1 MLAGSPQVCV
11 YMCATSLKITYVNDC
26 TTKPGEKPRNC
37 SVSECQVIYNQF
49 PCDLEA
55 NKNESPGIRPWGLYV
70 DTPPHPTK
78 HTSPWIHS
86 LRVTG
91 VAFGMMALL
100 ELKSSTLH
108 LVLEPGRS
116 QLWWN
121 ILVCSSRPTGK
132 NHHLPHSVTHLSSS
146 DQKKVCLNV

>member
-1 MLAGSPQVCV
+1 MLTIARRSQGKSLGTALCQSAKLFTTSFHVTWRQIKMSPQ
-11 YMCATSLKITYVNDC
+11 AFDPGDC
-26 TTKPGEKPRNC
+26 MWT
-37 SVSECQVIYNQF
+37 
-49 PCDLEA
+49 L
-55 NKNESPGIRPWGLYV
+55 
-70 DTPPHPTK
+70 PPHPTK

-91 VAFGMMALL
+91 VAFGMMTLL

-108 LVLEPGRS
+108 LVLEPGCS

-132 NHHLPHSVTHLSSS
+132 NHHLAHSVTHLSSS
-146 DQKKVCLNV
+146 DHKKVCFNV